1 MENNDVVEIDLLQ
14 IWNIVK
20 KNIVL
25 IVSICILCCALGFS
39 LAKFVLPKKYET
51 TSKIIIVK
59 DTTDAQSSVTYNDLQ
74 LSQKLATTYKQII
87 MSEAISDVVI
97 KNLDL
102 FNKYQIDTEEYNKIV
117 KVTAEDNT
125 EVMSITV
132 ETTSPKLS
140 AEIANEIVDVFMSKI
155 YNIYDVKNVSILNK
169 AKVPE
174 KKSGPSGLKYTAIG
188 GCIGLLISAL
198 VVMIKLLA
206 DTKVKTEDE
215 VKEIF
220 DYPIIGTIPD
230 FEVADEQEEMMEEE
244 NND

>member
-1 MENNDVVEIDLLQ
+1 MI
-14 IWNIVK
+14 
-20 KNIVL
+20 
-25 IVSICILCCALGFS
+25 
-39 LAKFVLPKKYET
+39 Y
-51 TSKIIIVK
+51 
-59 DTTDAQSSVTYNDLQ
+59 
-74 LSQKLATTYKQII
+74 
-87 MSEAISDVVI
+87 
-97 KNLDL
+97 

-230 FEVADEQEEMMEEE
+230 FEVADEQEEIMEEE